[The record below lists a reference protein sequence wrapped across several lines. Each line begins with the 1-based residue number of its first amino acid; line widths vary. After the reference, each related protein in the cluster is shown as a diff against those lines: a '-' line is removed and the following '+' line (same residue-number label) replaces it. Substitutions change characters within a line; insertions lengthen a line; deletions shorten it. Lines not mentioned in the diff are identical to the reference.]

1 METCWLPAFD
11 GGSITPF
18 IEAMTRA
25 ISQGCA
31 LFTTMRSLPALPPT
45 PRPSGSAAIATG
57 VALALPH
64 AVDRI

>member
-31 LFTTMRSLPALPPT
+31 LFTPMRSLPALPPT
-45 PRPSGSAAIATG
+45 HGLQAPLRSPQE
-57 VALALPH
+57 
-64 AVDRI
+64 